1 MNKVKIL
8 LLLCVAGLFGC
19 QQFGSQKA
27 KEATPAVDSLVVKD
41 TSAYISL
48 EEAEDRVLALPLAK
62 RVAKYIETIS
72 DGKRGISYFSDAA
85 TIDDKEF
92 YEIRIG
98 YDSSIRFETYYILYV
113 NRNNGDDIRI
123 IEPISGDII
132 PISAFKDDKKFDEV
146 SEEHKALQEELHF
159 GWLIDIR
166 QSLKE

>member
-8 LLLCVAGLFGC
+8 LLCIGGLFGC
-19 QQFGSQKA
+19 QWLGSQEA
-27 KEATPAVDSLVVKD
+27 KEDAPAVDSLVVKG

-48 EEAEDRVLALPLAK
+48 EEAENRVLALPLAK

-72 DGKRGISYFSDAA
+72 EGKRGISYFSDAA

-98 YDSSIRFETYYILYV
+98 HDGSIRFETYYILYV

-123 IEPISGDII
+123 IEPVSGDII
-132 PISAFKDDKKFDEV
+132 PILDFKDDKKYDEV
-146 SEEHKALQEELHF
+146 PE
-159 GWLIDIR
+159 
-166 QSLKE
+166 

>member
-8 LLLCVAGLFGC
+8 LLLCIGGLFGC
-19 QQFGSQKA
+19 QWFGSQEA
-27 KEATPAVDSLVVKD
+27 KRAVATVDSLVVKD

-85 TIDDKEF
+85 TIDGEEF

-123 IEPISGDII
+123 IEPVSGDII
-132 PISAFKDDKKFDEV
+132 PISAFKDDKKYDEV
-146 SEEHKALQEELHF
+146 PEEHRAL
-159 GWLIDIR
+159 
-166 QSLKE
+166 

>member
-8 LLLCVAGLFGC
+8 LLCIGGLFGC
-19 QQFGSQKA
+19 QWLGSQEA
-27 KEATPAVDSLVVKD
+27 KRAVATVDSLVVKD

-48 EEAEDRVLALPLAK
+48 EEAENRVLALPLAK
-62 RVAKYIETIS
+62 RVAKYIETIL

-98 YDSSIRFETYYILYV
+98 HDGSIRFETYYILYV

-123 IEPISGDII
+123 IEPVSGDII
-132 PISAFKDDKKFDEV
+132 PILDFKDDKKYDEV
-146 SEEHKALQEELHF
+146 PE
-159 GWLIDIR
+159 
-166 QSLKE
+166 

>member
-8 LLLCVAGLFGC
+8 LLCIGGLFGC
-19 QQFGSQKA
+19 QWLGSQEA
-27 KEATPAVDSLVVKD
+27 KEGVPAVDSLVVKG

-48 EEAEDRVLALPLAK
+48 EEAENRVLALPLAK
-62 RVAKYIETIS
+62 RVGKYIEMIS

-98 YDSSIRFETYYILYV
+98 HDGSIRFETYYILYV

-123 IEPISGDII
+123 IEPVSGDII
-132 PISAFKDDKKFDEV
+132 PILDFKDDKKYDEV
-146 SEEHKALQEELHF
+146 PE
-159 GWLIDIR
+159 
-166 QSLKE
+166 

>member
-8 LLLCVAGLFGC
+8 LLLCIGGLFGC
-19 QQFGSQKA
+19 QWFGSQEA
-27 KEATPAVDSLVVKD
+27 KKGVPAIDSLVVKD

-85 TIDDKEF
+85 TIDGEEF

-113 NRNNGDDIRI
+113 NRNNDDDIRI
-123 IEPISGDII
+123 IEPVSGDII
-132 PISAFKDDKKFDEV
+132 PISAFKDDKEYDEV
-146 SEEHKALQEELHF
+146 PEEYRAL
-159 GWLIDIR
+159 
-166 QSLKE
+166 

>member
-8 LLLCVAGLFGC
+8 LLLCIGGLFGC
-19 QQFGSQKA
+19 QWFGSQEA
-27 KEATPAVDSLVVKD
+27 KRAVATVDSLVVKD

-48 EEAEDRVLALPLAK
+48 EEAENRVLALPLAK
-62 RVAKYIETIS
+62 RVAKYIETIL

-98 YDSSIRFETYYILYV
+98 HDGSIRFETYYILYV

-123 IEPISGDII
+123 IEPVSGDII
-132 PISAFKDDKKFDEV
+132 PILDFKDDKKYDEV
-146 SEEHKALQEELHF
+146 PE
-159 GWLIDIR
+159 
-166 QSLKE
+166 

>member
-8 LLLCVAGLFGC
+8 LLLCIGGLFGC
-19 QQFGSQKA
+19 KWFGSQEA
-27 KEATPAVDSLVVKD
+27 KKGVPAIDSLVVKD

-72 DGKRGISYFSDAA
+72 YFSDAA
-85 TIDDKEF
+85 TIDGEEF

-113 NRNNGDDIRI
+113 NRNNDDDIRI
-123 IEPISGDII
+123 IETVSGDII
-132 PISAFKDDKKFDEV
+132 PISAFKDDKEYDEV
-146 SEEHKALQEELHF
+146 PEEYRAL
-159 GWLIDIR
+159 
-166 QSLKE
+166 